1 LAVADHKRGPMK
13 EINAEEKY
21 VLPLSLLR
29 TRGNTSV
36 VPLSWEKHILY
47 LLDQRLLPQEE
58 TWLTYRSVKDVEQAI
73 RDMVVRGAPAIGITA
88 AFGMVLAAYGLKDK
102 NEGLF
107 VEKWLEKAAFMLQ
120 ARPTAVNLKWAVERL
135 EKLVREHYKMSPS
148 NLTSILEKE
157 AISIWTED
165 VKANLAIGFY
175 GQDLLPETGGV
186 LTHCNA
192 GGLATGGYGTALG
205 VIRAAASRGKEI
217 NVIAGET
224 RPWLQ
229 GARLTAWE
237 LIRDDIAVTLIVD
250 GAAGFLMQRGWIN
263 SVVVGADRIAAN
275 GDVANKIGTYAI
287 AELARANNVPFYV
300 AAPVS
305 TIDPFI
311 HSGDQIPIEERG
323 PGEIITFAEKQI
335 AARGV
340 RVHNPVFDI
349 TPHHLVTAI
358 ITELGV
364 LKEPYGPAIYACF
377 S

>member
-1 LAVADHKRGPMK
+1 MK
-13 EINAEEKY
+13 DIGAAEKY
-21 VLPLSLLR
+21 GLPLSMLR
-29 TRGNTSV
+29 SRGNTSV
-36 VPLSWEKHILY
+36 VPLSWVKHILY
-47 LLDQRLLPQEE
+47 LLDQRLLPHEE
-58 TWLTYRSVKDVEQAI
+58 TWFAYRSAEDVEQAI

-88 AFGMVLAAYGLKDK
+88 AFGMVLAAHGLKDK
-102 NEGLF
+102 NKGLF
-107 VEKWLEKAAFMLQ
+107 VEEWMEKAAFMLQ
-120 ARPTAVNLKWAVERL
+120 ARPTAANLKWAVERL
-135 EKLVREHYKMSPS
+135 EKLARKHYKMSPC

-165 VKANLAIGFY
+165 VKANLSIGFY
-175 GQDLLPETGGV
+175 GQALLPETGGV

-205 VIRAAASRGKEI
+205 VIRAAVSRGKEI
-217 NVIAGET
+217 NVIADET

-229 GARLTAWE
+229 GARLTSWE
-237 LIRDDIAVTLIVD
+237 LIKDGIAVTLVVD
-250 GAAGFLMQRGWIN
+250 GAAGFLMQKGLIK

-275 GDVANKIGTYAI
+275 GDVANKIGTYAV
-287 AELARANNVPFYV
+287 AELARANNIPFYV

-323 PGEIITFAEKQI
+323 PGEITTFAGKQI
-335 AARGV
+335 AATGV
-340 RVHNPVFDI
+340 KVHNPVFDI

-364 LKEPYGPAIYACF
+364 LTAPYGPAIYACF